1 MNPKVLVVNAIKK
14 ETDGIG
20 DILLPAGYTPWII
33 ENIEGVEPALSAG
46 DCMAVLLDLDSL
58 EVSNRTVRQMTLKFP
73 QVCFLCT
80 SWKPFHPELQDAI
93 CYHIYACVQKPV
105 DPDELLYWLK
115 CIYQDQTITP
125 KDVGQ
130 LE

>member
-14 ETDGIG
+14 EADGIA
-20 DILLPAGYTPWII
+20 DILLPAGYTPRII
-33 ENIEGVEPALSAG
+33 DNIEGVGPALGAG

-58 EVSNRTVRQMTLKFP
+58 EVTNRIVRQMTLKFP
-73 QVCFLCT
+73 HVCFLGT

-93 CYHIYACVQKPV
+93 CYHIYACIQKPV

-115 CIYQDQTITP
+115 CIHQDQRTP
-125 KDVGQ
+125 PDDARAP
-130 LE
+130 